1 MDLTSIDHEG
11 YKAALDAARTGAA
24 EGGVPIGSSLTDA
37 RGVIA
42 AGHNRRVQQVDPTA
56 HAEIDALRAAGR
68 RADYR
73 DTTLYTTLAPCALC
87 SGAIVQFKIPRVVI
101 GEAENF
107 PGELDWLRQRGIQV
121 LVLDD
126 PEATGLMERFIREQ
140 PALWNEDIAE
150 EAPPR
155 VEPRS

>member
-11 YKAALDAARTGAA
+11 YKAALDAARAGAA
-24 EGGVPIGSSLTDA
+24 EGGVPIGSSLADS

-42 AGHNRRVQQVDPTA
+42 AGHNRRVQQADPTA

-87 SGAIVQFKIPRVVI
+87 SGAIVQFEIPRVVI

-107 PGELDWLRQRGIQV
+107 LGELDWLRQRGIQV

-140 PALWNEDIAE
+140 PALWHEDIAE
-150 EAPPR
+150 EAPTR